1 VTALLIQQVLALAF
15 SRDGKEL
22 LAGGDRYFTVFSA
35 AAAGAMTARRG
46 LFGSTAKVQRVLSA
60 VALSATSGFVMGGS
74 TGALLRLENGSR
86 KVKEHYTAL
95 YTTCHY
101 IVLPKYQPLRSI

>member
-1 VTALLIQQVLALAF
+1 VLALAF

-22 LAGGDRYFTVFSA
+22 LAGGDRYFTVFSTT
-35 AAAGAMTARRG
+35 AAGAMTARRG

-86 KVKEHYTAL
+86 KVHSTTLLLKYIYANMQSMIADMNINEHT
-95 YTTCHY
+95 
-101 IVLPKYQPLRSI
+101 VPMS

>member
-1 VTALLIQQVLALAF
+1 VTALLIQQVLALTF

-35 AAAGAMTARRG
+35 ATAGAMTARRG

-86 KVKEHYTAL
+86 KVIVALHYSLHNMILHGTA
-95 YTTCHY
+95 
-101 IVLPKYQPLRSI
+101 